1 MEEEIMESK
10 ELPQKMTLLEFGER
24 LESHFTKYGFT
35 VSEGQLLTTP
45 TGKETKL
52 EVTMVPK
59 SAKNNSPGN
68 KQESLQLDKHKENN
82 SKT

>member
-1 MEEEIMESK
+1 MESK

-24 LESHFTKYGFT
+24 LESHFTKYGFKVRGEPPQT
-35 VSEGQLLTTP
+35 TTSE
-45 TGKETKL
+45 KVTKL

-59 SAKNNSPGN
+59 SVKNNSPGN